1 MLRLAGPTILDE
13 SGAAHGVVRRS
24 VLRSDDRMADPVFA
38 EIVADAE
45 AAAEAF
51 GRPNAELLLGFAG
64 VIGANVTHFLMLAT
78 MGSRTP
84 SALVFSV
91 WLAAT
96 VVLVLVARRR
106 RLRRAASEVAEIL
119 LHNGLCPACAYSL
132 RGHYGED
139 GVVVCPECGAAWRAE
154 RVVRRHTFGGVDAK
168 SRMG

>member
-1 MLRLAGPTILDE
+1 MPGLAE
-13 SGAAHGVVRRS
+13 SIVVDDAGAVRTLVGR
-24 VLRSDDRMADPVFA
+24 VALRSDDRTADPVFA

-96 VVLVLVARRR
+96 VVLVLAARRR
-106 RLRRAASEVAEIL
+106 RLRRAALEVADIL
-119 LHNGLCPACAYSL
+119 LHNGLCAACAYSL

-139 GVVVCPECGAAWRAE
+139 GVVVCPECGAAWREE
-154 RVVRRHTFGGVDAK
+154 RVVRRHTFGAIGRGSVE
-168 SRMG
+168 